1 MNHLSC
7 LKLYFLLCIL
17 IGISSQLKSS
27 DAFDDLNDSDSFPP
41 PPPPVFFEPSDSPT
55 PSDSLP
61 VVTDA
66 EEVPTTPV
74 RSSTARVSFREP
86 ISCSYSVEVEEWEE
100 EEGAEME
107 GREGEDEEQEEE
119 DGEEAE
125 GSLGHRLRF
134 CTEVPSQMDLLGK
147 IIMFNLILGFSA
159 FVLIFSTLFMESVTN
174 VFKKS

>member
-1 MNHLSC
+1 MLPP
-7 LKLYFLLCIL
+7 
-17 IGISSQLKSS
+17 GISSQLESS

-41 PPPPVFFEPSDSPT
+41 PPPPVFFEPPDSPT

-107 GREGEDEEQEEE
+107 KRELEDEEQEE
-119 DGEEAE
+119 DGEEVE

-147 IIMFNLILGFSA
+147 IIMFSKTMCYYNRLFSGFSA
-159 FVLIFSTLFMESVTN
+159 FVLRS
-174 VFKKS
+174 

>member
-1 MNHLSC
+1 MSDV
-7 LKLYFLLCIL
+7 FLTLL
-17 IGISSQLKSS
+17 PPGISSQLESS

-61 VVTDA
+61 VVADA

-100 EEGAEME
+100 EEGVEME
-107 GREGEDEEQEEE
+107 RREGEDEEQEE
-119 DGEEAE
+119 DGEEVE

-134 CTEVPSQMDLLGK
+134 CTEEPSQMDLLGK
-147 IIMFNLILGFSA
+147 IIMLNKTICYYYRLFNGFSA
-159 FVLIFSTLFMESVTN
+159 FVLRS
-174 VFKKS
+174 